1 MRKGRLKGNMANTN
15 RPPLKG
21 APSNICTTPSKPS
34 PFNSKILI
42 SGVDSYNSTRVGFSQ
57 SVA

>member
-1 MRKGRLKGNMANTN
+1 MRKGRLEGNMDNTN

-42 SGVDSYNSTRVGFSQ
+42 SGFGRNQIAALGEHPAT
-57 SVA
+57 